1 MARATVSGG
10 RGGRRPKPTL
20 NSKLT
25 KFARSVPGIVG
36 ASIIEGVGGPK
47 AKVATRAAG
56 TIIGRSRGLIG
67 KTVPKK
73 GRNYAADRE
82 RAREIASERL
92 ATRNKTQKTRAGDK
106 VKINPAA
113 LGSSV
118 KSGKPTPNRGGGL
131 RTTTGRP
138 KTKVT
143 KGDVFEAVRS
153 MRKSPSGSSTTT
165 GTGAVRGTAPKPGV
179 RITTRT
185 SGGTERRILGPE
197 QKVNV
202 KIKKRTEGPSRRV
215 PEKRTV
221 TQGRIVRDIKV
232 ERYEKPPIQEKN
244 VSVTRV
250 PSYPKEKVTVQKPL
264 KKTNPKEKGSAITVR
279 QGTPR
284 KPSDV
289 RERMQRERRDRL
301 RESLTPRL
309 NPARP
314 KTTPQ
319 RGAGG
324 SGNSRERNQE
334 IIDRYYRIRFRDQ
347 GAPTAR
353 SAQGKQGSIE
363 SRVASGS
370 EKPTRGRS
378 NSSDYDKEA
387 ENLLNRSLR
396 ALEDPKVSAKEKIKP
411 GKRTNV
417 AKAVKSRNRGKII
430 RANKN
435 MRKVL
440 REREI
445 KEAAERMRKAE
456 EAAKKAKRAK

>member
-1 MARATVSGG
+1 MARATVGSGRSG
-10 RGGRRPKPTL
+10 RKLKPSL
-20 NSKLT
+20 NSNLK

-47 AKVATRAAG
+47 VKVATRAAG

-185 SGGTERRILGPE
+185 SGGRGIASRA
-197 QKVNV
+197 
-202 KIKKRTEGPSRRV
+202 EGPVQRTTVKLTKFAEGPLR
-215 PEKRTV
+215 PGEKAKTTTRKVVAERMPPKSTNTEKITV
-221 TQGRIVRDIKV
+221 K
-232 ERYEKPPIQEKN
+232 
-244 VSVTRV
+244 
-250 PSYPKEKVTVQKPL
+250 KPL

-301 RESLTPRL
+301 RESLTPRV

-347 GAPTAR
+347 GGPTPR

-430 RANKN
+430 RANEN